1 MLVGRWGAG
10 APGWPGQSR
19 LGQAAG
25 RALPRINVSVK
36 LSALDPY
43 LDPIDPDGSARA
55 VKARLRPI
63 WEAARAH
70 GAHIQGDIEERQL
83 TDLTLRIFA
92 ELADVDALRASRD
105 LGVLQQ
111 SYLKDAEADAPR

>member
-70 GAHIQGDIEERQL
+70 GAHIQVDMEERRL
-83 TDLTLRIFA
+83 KDLALRIFT
-92 ELADVDALRASRD
+92 ELADEHPFPASPHLRA
-105 LGVLQQ
+105 VH
-111 SYLKDAEADAPR
+111 